1 MEGGLLL
8 LAYCL
13 LHIAIAISVCSS
25 ILLLLLLFL
34 YVVVYY
40 YCYCYVLL
48 LRMQQYITITIAI
61 YCYYVCSSILLL
73 LLLSIAPL
81 LLLLLYYIWPPS
93 ILGPFDIFYRP
104 GGCQAKCQFKSMC
117 AIVHHSACTGPTVL
131 THHVVVGAPIVP
143 GLCAMTRE

>member
-1 MEGGLLL
+1 MLLNWHFAWHPPGPYKMSKGPKMEGGLLL

-40 YCYCYVLL
+40 YCYCYLLL

-61 YCYYVCSSILLL
+61 YCPFITTSALLHL
-73 LLLSIAPL
+73 AALHF
-81 LLLLLYYIWPPS
+81 
-93 ILGPFDIFYRP
+93 GPFRHML
-104 GGCQAKCQFKSMC
+104 GGVPSKVPIEKH
-117 AIVHHSACTGPTVL
+117 VRHSP
-131 THHVVVGAPIVP
+131 P
-143 GLCAMTRE
+143 